1 MEPTMPISGRK
12 TLLTERAVLRPG
24 VWSGFGF
31 IQEVTGD
38 TGKWFEEDGEV
49 YSNQMVRAVGKDK
62 EFGIY
67 SILG

>member
-1 MEPTMPISGRK
+1 MEPAMPVSGRK
-12 TLLTERAVLRPG
+12 TLLTERVILRPR

-31 IQEVTGD
+31 IQEVIGD

-49 YSNQMVRAVGKDK
+49 CRNQMVRAVGNDK
-62 EFGIY
+62 KFGIY